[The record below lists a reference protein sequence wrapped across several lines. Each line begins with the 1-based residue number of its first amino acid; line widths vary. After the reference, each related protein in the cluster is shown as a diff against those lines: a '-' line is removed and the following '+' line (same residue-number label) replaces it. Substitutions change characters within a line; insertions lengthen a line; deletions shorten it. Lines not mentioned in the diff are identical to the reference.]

1 MDTEEPR
8 STIVGT
14 VGTRAAAF
22 TSAALIAHQVAGK
35 AARDALF
42 LSSFSVTSLPGMMAA
57 AAALS
62 LIAAVLMSRLLARYS
77 PATIL
82 PVLFASSMG
91 GLVIE
96 WAIGQVSPPATAVLV
111 FLHTAVFGPLLIS
124 AFWSLIN
131 ERFDPHSARRA
142 VGRIAFG
149 GSVGGLLGALI
160 AWRVATLVALP
171 TLILLLAGMHGACLI
186 GTLKLR
192 ADAPRRSVGMPPSP
206 ADSRRLRGM
215 SAVTLLR
222 REPYLRN
229 LALLVALAAGMSAL
243 LDFLFS
249 RQAAASFAKGPAL
262 LTFFSMFWLAVAMLS
277 LLIQVAVGQ
286 RALGKLGIAANIAF
300 LPAVII
306 TGGVVALAI
315 PGFIATTLLRGGE
328 AVQRNTL
335 YRSAY
340 ELLYTPLSDAH
351 KRSIKVQI
359 DIGCDRFGT
368 IAAAGLVM
376 LFLAI
381 SAPAVATYLLGVT
394 VVLGV
399 ATLLVVR
406 KLHAGYVTA
415 LEHGLRDGA
424 TKLALPSL
432 AGDHAS
438 TEQSAEDH
446 ERDALI
452 QRVELLRPRHD
463 PAAPDI
469 GATIERPEGAGP
481 AWNALRDPQ
490 ALLDGRQLLR
500 GDIAA
505 IARELRTMPL
515 AATTGVTA
523 FLILLLAHEQLHAEA
538 LEALCR
544 TAPVATGQLID
555 ALLDPAMDFVVRRR
569 LPSALARCASQR
581 AADGLLLGL
590 ADERFEVRYA
600 CGRALA
606 NLADAN
612 PGVVISR
619 QKIVHAILVEV
630 DRKAPGIAP
639 PEFEADPSD
648 IEEASAVVDSLL
660 ARDRVDR
667 TLEHVFTVLG
677 LHLERE
683 PMRMAYRALRHPD
696 VRHRGTAL
704 EYLQTILP
712 KDLRDAVWPLVG
724 ALAPLPA
731 SRSAREILADLLRA
745 TVVQTKQGGE
755 RD

>member
-1 MDTEEPR
+1 M
-8 STIVGT
+8 I
-14 VGTRAAAF
+14 GTRAAAF
-22 TSAALIAHQVAGK
+22 TSAALIANQVAGK

-42 LSSFSVTSLPGMMAA
+42 LSSFSVSSLPAVMAA
-57 AAALS
+57 GAVLS
-62 LIAAVLMSRLLARYS
+62 LVAAVWMSRILARYS
-77 PATIL
+77 PAVIL
-82 PVLFASSMG
+82 PILFTASIG

-96 WAIGQVSPPATAVLV
+96 WAIGRVSPPATAVAV
-111 FLHTAVFGPLLIS
+111 FLHTAMFGPLLIS

-131 ERFDPHSARRA
+131 ERFDPHSARLA
-142 VGRIAFG
+142 VGRIALG
-149 GSVGGLLGALI
+149 GTIGGVLGALI

-171 TLILLLAGMHGACLI
+171 TLILLLAGMQGASLA
-186 GTLKLR
+186 GTFMLR
-192 ADAPRRSVGMPPSP
+192 ARTPRRAAGAAAPAAESTQVVG
-206 ADSRRLRGM
+206 AT
-215 SAVTLLR
+215 AVSLLR
-222 REPYLRN
+222 REPYLRH
-229 LALLVALAAGMSAL
+229 LAMLVALAAAMSAV
-243 LDFLFS
+243 LDFLLS
-249 RQAAASFAKGPAL
+249 RQAAASFAKGPDL
-262 LTFFSMFWLAVAMLS
+262 LRFFSMFWLGVAVLS

-286 RALGKLGIAANIAF
+286 RALGKLGVAANIAI

-306 TGGVVALAI
+306 TGGVAALAI
-315 PGFIATTLLRGGE
+315 PGFITTLILRGSE

-335 YRSAY
+335 YRGAY

-359 DIGCDRFGT
+359 DIGCDRLGT
-368 IAAAGLVM
+368 IAASGLVM
-376 LFLAI
+376 LCLAI
-381 SAPAVATYLLGVT
+381 SVPAVATYLLAIII
-394 VVLGV
+394 VLGLS
-399 ATLLVVR
+399 TLLVVR

-432 AGDHAS
+432 AGEGTS
-438 TEQSAEDH
+438 TEQTAEDR
-446 ERDALI
+446 ERESLI

-463 PAAPDI
+463 ASAPEARAAIDRPA
-469 GATIERPEGAGP
+469 GAGP
-481 AWNALRDPQ
+481 AWHALRDPQ
-490 ALLDGRQLLR
+490 ALLDARQLLA
-500 GDIAA
+500 GDTAA
-505 IARELRTMPL
+505 VALTLRAL
-515 AATTGVTA
+515 AVDETSPVTP
-523 FLILLLAHEQLHAEA
+523 FLILLLAHPELHVQA
-538 LEALCR
+538 LEALSR
-544 TAPVATGQLID
+544 AAPAATGQLID
-555 ALLDPAMDFVVRRR
+555 ALLDPTMDFIVRRR
-569 LPSALARCASQR
+569 LPSALASCASQR

-600 CGRALA
+600 CGRALIKI
-606 NLADAN
+606 ADAN

-619 QKIVHAILVEV
+619 QKIVQAILIEV
-630 DRKAPGIAP
+630 DRKAPGIAA

-648 IEEASAVVDSLL
+648 VEEASAAVDHLL

-683 PMRMAYRALRHPD
+683 PMRMAYRALRHAD